1 MWCKSLEVLNPYEAL
16 KEANMPDLKP
26 CPKCKGK
33 PKPRRVGDMKQY
45 WAFFCDACGYTPV
58 KNNEAR
64 YTVWGAKRA
73 WNRRAGEEDKHEA
86 D

>member
-1 MWCKSLEVLNPYEAL
+1 MNKKSVLNGSSGQWKGTAML
-16 KEANMPDLKP
+16 DLKP

-33 PKPRRVGDMKQY
+33 PEPHRVGDMKQY
-45 WAFFCDACGYTPV
+45 WVFFCDACGYTPV

-73 WNRRAGEEDKHEA
+73 WNRYAGKEDKH

>member
-1 MWCKSLEVLNPYEAL
+1 
-16 KEANMPDLKP
+16 MPDLKP

-33 PKPRRVGDMKQY
+33 PEHHRVGDMKQY
-45 WAFFCDACGYTPV
+45 WVFFCDACGYTPV

-73 WNRRAGEEDKHEA
+73 WNHRAGENHKRGVQE
-86 D
+86 

>member
-1 MWCKSLEVLNPYEAL
+1 
-16 KEANMPDLKP
+16 MPDLKP

-33 PKPRRVGDMKQY
+33 PEPRRVGDTKQY
-45 WAFFCDACGYTPV
+45 WAFFCDACGYAPV

>member
-1 MWCKSLEVLNPYEAL
+1 MT
-16 KEANMPDLKP
+16 DLKP

-33 PKPRRVGDMKQY
+33 PEPCRVGDMKQC
-45 WAFFCDACGYTPV
+45 WVFFCSACGYTPV
-58 KNNEAR
+58 KNCEAR
-64 YTVWGAKRA
+64 STVWGAKRA

>member
-16 KEANMPDLKP
+16 KEADMPNLKP

-73 WNRRAGEEDKHEA
+73 WNRCAGKEDKH

>member
-26 CPKCKGK
+26 CPICKGK
-33 PKPRRVGDMKQY
+33 PKPHRVWDMKQY
-45 WAFFCDACGYTPV
+45 WVFFCSACGYTPV
-58 KNNEAR
+58 KNCKAR
-64 YTVWGAKRA
+64 YTVWGVKRA
-73 WNRRAGEEDKHEA
+73 WNWCAGKEDKH